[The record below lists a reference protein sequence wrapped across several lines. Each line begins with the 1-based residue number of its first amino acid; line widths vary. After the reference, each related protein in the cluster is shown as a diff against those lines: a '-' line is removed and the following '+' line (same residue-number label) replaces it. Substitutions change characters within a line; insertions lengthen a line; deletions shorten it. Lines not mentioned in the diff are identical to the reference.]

1 VATEE
6 IDILAALAAQAKT
19 KADEELQPD
28 PGKISATGA
37 IGRKLTYTD
46 SERGGSDYGV
56 FVRVTFIDE
65 TDEPGWF
72 FSSSEI
78 LVEFFDEAKVAELY
92 PFVAIIRKKKGDYG
106 KLYVDIVR

>member
-1 VATEE
+1 MATPEQ
-6 IDILAALAAQAKT
+6 DALAALATRARE

-56 FVRVTFIDE
+56 YCRVTFIDE
-65 TDEPGWF
+65 RDEPGWF
-72 FSSSEI
+72 FTSSEI
-78 LVEFFDEAKVAELY
+78 LVEFFDEAKVAELF

-106 KLYVDIVR
+106 KLYVEVL